1 MKKILSVLVSIVA
14 IVALGLS
21 IANIVIT
28 RGVTDDLGKELTKTS
43 LRVSELETQIP
54 EDIRQLS
61 DDVNKRLDEID
72 QRLDSNVV
80 MPDLSDFD
88 FSLPTN

>member
-28 RGVTDDLGKELTKTS
+28 RGVTDDLGKELTETS
-43 LRVSELETQIP
+43 LRVSELEIQIP